1 MNKGDIFSKIKTIIY
16 TVLETEIA
24 ITEESELLGDFILDS
39 LEFMNFITKVEEEFD
54 IQISDDDI
62 EEFQLGIVQNMMDY
76 LEKKI

>member
-16 TVLETEIA
+16 TVLEAEIA